1 MKSSKK
7 TINLIKAIAEEAE
20 NERQTKNR
28 RAVLRIYEII
38 KLSDTIR
45 KNPSK
50 DHSKAIKEIDSS
62 LIVNINKTYAPR
74 NTSEFNSKL
83 IDDIDSMVMYM
94 SEIPDVS
101 EYIKKFGFKF

>member
-1 MKSSKK
+1 MKTSKK
-7 TINLIKAIAEEAE
+7 VINLIKAIAEESE

-28 RAVLRIYEII
+28 KAVLRIYEII

-45 KNPSK
+45 KNPAK
-50 DHSKAIKEIDSS
+50 DHSQTIKDIDPS

-83 IDDIDSMVMYM
+83 VDDIDNMVIYM
-94 SEIPDVS
+94 SESPDVS

>member
-1 MKSSKK
+1 MKTSKK
-7 TINLIKAIAEEAE
+7 VINLIKAIAEEAE

-28 RAVLRIYEII
+28 KAVMRLYEII

-45 KNPSK
+45 RNPDK
-50 DHSKAIKEIDSS
+50 DHSRTIKELDSS

-74 NTSEFNSKL
+74 NTAEFNSKL
-83 IDDIDSMVMYM
+83 MDDIDNMVIYM
-94 SEIPDVS
+94 SEDPSVS